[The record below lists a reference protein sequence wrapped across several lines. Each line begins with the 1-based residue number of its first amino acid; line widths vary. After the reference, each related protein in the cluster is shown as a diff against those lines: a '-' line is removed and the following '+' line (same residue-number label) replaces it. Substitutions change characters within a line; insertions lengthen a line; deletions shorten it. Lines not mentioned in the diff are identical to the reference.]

1 MDKSIATKGDTVRIA
16 NDALE
21 YEVIIIDAGFN
32 SWLVSRAFL
41 ETIIRNLLETKI
53 DFISP
58 NGIIAFCNHSVS
70 IIYMK

>member
-32 SWLVSRAFL
+32 SWLVSL
-41 ETIIRNLLETKI
+41 
-53 DFISP
+53 S
-58 NGIIAFCNHSVS
+58 
-70 IIYMK
+70 